1 MGNKVCVVVVRSTIA
16 QQKHDTDSDG
26 LPESHQI

>member
-1 MGNKVCVVVVRSTIA
+1 MGSKVCVAVVGSTIA
-16 QQKHDTDSDG
+16 EQKHDTDSDG